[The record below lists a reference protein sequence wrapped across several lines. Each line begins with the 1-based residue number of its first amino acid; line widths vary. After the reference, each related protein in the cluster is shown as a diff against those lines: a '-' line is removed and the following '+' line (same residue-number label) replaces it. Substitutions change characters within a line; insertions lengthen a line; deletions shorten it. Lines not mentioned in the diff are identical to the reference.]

1 MWKGKLKIEDEESM
15 TEFFAN
21 TSDALITQDEKNR
34 IAEVVQEAD
43 TVSWP
48 MEIVFEIQEDTWEA
62 FSNNHPDEAKV
73 IENHLE
79 QQPTEA

>member
-1 MWKGKLKIEDEESM
+1 MWKGKLKIEDEQSM
-15 TEFFAN
+15 NEFFAN
-21 TSDALITQDEKNR
+21 TSNALMDQDEKDK
-34 IAEVVQEAD
+34 IASVVTDAD

-48 MEIVFEIQEDTWEA
+48 MEIVFEIQEDTWTQ

-79 QQPTEA
+79 HKPQEA

>member
-1 MWKGKLKIEDEESM
+1 MWKGQLKIESEEAMS
-15 TEFFAN
+15 EFFDS
-21 TSDALITQDEKNR
+21 TSDALITQEEKDR
-34 IAEVVQEAD
+34 ISEVVEEAD

-48 MEIVFEIQEDTWEA
+48 MEIVFEIQDTTWEE

-79 QQPTEA
+79 HKPTA